1 MEEIFVNSDFITALK
16 QIEKERAI
24 PLEVICSAIEDALT
38 SAYKRNYVNSQEVAV
53 VINRVTGA
61 IEAKAPKTVVEKV
74 KNSMFEISLAE
85 ATKINKDAV
94 VGQTVSVVVTPS
106 DFGRIAAQ
114 TAKQVIVQRIR
125 EAERD
130 VIFEEF
136 VKKENTL
143 VTCTTQRFDSE
154 QKTYYV
160 DLGKLEGVLTS
171 EEQVESEHFKY
182 GDRFKALILRAEKT
196 QKGLQI
202 VLSRTN
208 PEFVAKLFEYEV
220 PEIKSGVIVV
230 RGVVREPGNRSK
242 IAVESKDPKIDPVGA
257 CVGPKGARVQ
267 AVVEELKNEKID
279 IVAWN
284 VNQEIFIA
292 NSLNPSK
299 VLKVVLD
306 SFNKSAIVVVPDHQ
320 LSLAIGKEGQNVRLA
335 VRLTG
340 WKIDILS
347 ESQYMARKEE
357 IDAKAFEAAKAKV
370 INDMEIDKKEI
381 DDEKKV
387 EDDDISDEE

>member
-1 MEEIFVNSDFITALK
+1 MNSDFITALK

>member
-1 MEEIFVNSDFITALK
+1 MNSDFITALK
-16 QIEKERAI
+16 QIEKEREI

-38 SAYKRNYVNSQEVAV
+38 SAYKRNYVNSQDVAV

-61 IEAKAPKTVVEKV
+61 IEAKAIKKVVDRV
-74 KNSMFEISLAE
+74 KNSMLEISLPE
-85 ATKINKDAV
+85 ALKINKKAV
-94 VGQTVSVVVTPS
+94 VGDEVSVIVTPS

-130 VIFEEF
+130 IIFDEF
-136 VKKENTL
+136 VKRENTI
-143 VTCTTQRFDSE
+143 VTCTAQRHEHD
-154 QKTYYV
+154 QKIYV
-160 DLGKLEGVLTS
+160 DLGKLEGVLPA
-171 EEQVESEHFKY
+171 EEQVETEHFKY
-182 GDRFKALILRAEKT
+182 GDRFKALILRTEKT
-196 QKGLQI
+196 QKGPQI
-202 VLSRTN
+202 ILSRTN
-208 PEFVAKLFEYEV
+208 SEFVAKLFEYEV
-220 PEIKSGVIVV
+220 PEIKSGLIVV
-230 RGVVREPGNRSK
+230 KGVVREAGNRSK
-242 IAVESKDPKIDPVGA
+242 IAVESKDPKVDPVGA

-267 AVVEELKNEKID
+267 AIVEELKNEKID
-279 IVAWN
+279 IIAWSSN
-284 VNQEIFIA
+284 PEVFIA

-306 SFNKSAIVVVPDHQ
+306 PYNESAIVIVPDQQ

-357 IDAKAFEAAKAKV
+357 IDAKAFEAAKSKALNEMESDNKSKV
-370 INDMEIDKKEI
+370 NKEKATEDKSEEIVENDKE
-381 DDEKKV
+381 
-387 EDDDISDEE
+387 